1 MRIAAVRSWPGRLRF
16 MPDDR
21 QSGLLR
27 DMLDSAIL
35 IRTYLAAVDRNAFLA
50 GSEKQDAVLRRFE
63 IIGEAASRLS
73 PEAQALFPDI
83 PFRAM
88 RGMRNIIAHDYGEV
102 DLELVWQTAE
112 ADLPRLIETLER
124 HFRTHVIDPE
134 GE

>member
-1 MRIAAVRSWPGRLRF
+1 

-35 IRTYLAAVDRNAFLA
+35 IRSYLAAVDRSTFMA

-73 PEAQALFPDI
+73 PKAQALFPGI

-112 ADLPRLIETLER
+112 ADLPGLIETLER
-124 HFRTHVIDPE
+124 HFDSVDE
-134 GE
+134 

>member
-1 MRIAAVRSWPGRLRF
+1 

-35 IRTYLAAVDRNAFLA
+35 IRAYLASVDRAAFMA
-50 GSEKQDAVLRRFE
+50 ASEKQDAVLRRFE
-63 IIGEAASRLS
+63 IIGEAANRVS
-73 PEAQALFPDI
+73 PEAQVLFPDI
-83 PFRAM
+83 PFRAI

-102 DLELVWQTAE
+102 DLELVWQTAT

-124 HFRTHVIDPE
+124 HFDSEDRNPA
-134 GE
+134 

>member
-1 MRIAAVRSWPGRLRF
+1 

-27 DMLDSAIL
+27 DMLDSALL
-35 IRTYLAAVDRNAFLA
+35 IRTYLGSVDRNGFMAD
-50 GSEKQDAVLRRFE
+50 SEKQDAVLRRLE
-63 IIGEAASRLS
+63 IIGEAASRIS
-73 PEAQALFPDI
+73 PKTQALFPGI

-102 DLELVWQTAE
+102 DLELVWRTVE

-124 HFRTHVIDPE
+124 HFKQE
-134 GE
+134 GRQDV

>member
-1 MRIAAVRSWPGRLRF
+1 MCIAAVRSWPGRSRF

-73 PEAQALFPDI
+73 PESQAMFPDI
-83 PFRAM
+83 PFRPM

-112 ADLPRLIETLER
+112 ADLPRLITTLER
-124 HFRTHVIDPE
+124 HFASE
-134 GE
+134 GDKPV